1 MNTARERSDWK
12 KKGKRRNRSEAVG
25 GRRGRQGGK
34 GECLGVGLGGGG
46 VGVGGGRSAP
56 FPPKKRRVKR
66 WTLYK

>member
-12 KKGKRRNRSEAVG
+12 KGKTAKWIRGG
-25 GRRGRQGGK
+25 GREAGEAGK
-34 GECLGVGLGGGG
+34 EGECLGVGLGGGG
-46 VGVGGGRSAP
+46 GGGVGGGRSAP